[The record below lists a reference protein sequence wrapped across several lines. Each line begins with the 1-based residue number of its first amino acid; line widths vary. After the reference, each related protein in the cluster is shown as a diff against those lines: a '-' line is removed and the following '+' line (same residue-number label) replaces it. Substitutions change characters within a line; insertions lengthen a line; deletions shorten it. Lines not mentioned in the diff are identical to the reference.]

1 MSNREKMA
9 GETAKSNARTADA
22 VKLIST
28 GYIAR
33 YDKNEHNYALANP
46 DQHLFTYEKVLPDG
60 THEISPH
67 MGKYLF
73 QTPQNAL
80 AAALAMSKHARCHDP
95 DLPQVLKVQIVA
107 TVTDIMQMEVRH
119 V

>member
-1 MSNREKMA
+1 MSNEKKTA
-9 GETAKSNARTADA
+9 GETAKSNARTAGA

-28 GYIAR
+28 GYLAR
-33 YDKNEHNYALANP
+33 FDKAEYGYALASP

-95 DLPQVLKVQIVA
+95 DLPQVLKVRIEA
-107 TVTDIMQMEVRH
+107 TVSEIMQLEVRH